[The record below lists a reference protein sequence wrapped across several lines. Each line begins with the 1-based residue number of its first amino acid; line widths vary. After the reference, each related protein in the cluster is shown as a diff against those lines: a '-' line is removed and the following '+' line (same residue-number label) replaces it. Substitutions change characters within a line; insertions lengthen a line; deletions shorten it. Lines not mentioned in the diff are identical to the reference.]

1 MKSEK
6 LHQLF
11 LYEKCSQVIYIQTNR
26 LLRRS
31 YLKKWNDTSHL
42 QKLKDKQV
50 SLFFKFKY
58 LCVTYE
64 EFHA

>member
-50 SLFFKFKY
+50 SLFF
-58 LCVTYE
+58 
-64 EFHA
+64 